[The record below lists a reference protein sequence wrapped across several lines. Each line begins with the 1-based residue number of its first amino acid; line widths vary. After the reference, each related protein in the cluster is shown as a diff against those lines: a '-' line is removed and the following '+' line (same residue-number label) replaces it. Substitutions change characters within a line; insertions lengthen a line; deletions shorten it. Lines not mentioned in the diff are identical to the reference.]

1 MTGYA
6 TLIRYSLWAALIIVC
21 AGFVWWMASTIKSNI
36 FNDGR
41 AVERAEWKE
50 REIKRKEELAHAVAD
65 AAKAMAAEREK
76 QVAGLTGALND
87 EIKAREKLNND
98 IATINRTNRGLW
110 IDAKN
115 CRNRT
120 AETAGKVEGAE
131 VGSSGAGRVRLP
143 EQVENDL
150 WQLAADAQR
159 VVIQFD
165 TCRKTLL
172 PLVEVVP
179 DPG

>member
-6 TLIRYSLWAALIIVC
+6 TLIRYALWAALIIVC
-21 AGFVWWMASTIKSNI
+21 AGFVWWMASTIHDNI
-36 FNDGR
+36 FEDGR
-41 AVERAEWKE
+41 AAERAEWQE
-50 REIKRKEELAHAVAD
+50 REIKRKDELAHAVAD
-65 AAKAMAAEREK
+65 AAKAMAADREK

-98 IATINRTNRGLW
+98 IAVINRTNRGLW

-120 AETAGKVEGAE
+120 AETAGKVESASIGSGGAD
-131 VGSSGAGRVRLP
+131 RIRLP
-143 EQVENDL
+143 GEIEQNLQDYSV
-150 WQLAADAQR
+150 DAQK
-159 VVIQFD
+159 VVIQYNK
-165 TCRKTLL
+165 CRKILE
-172 PLVEVVP
+172 PLVEVIP